1 LCRLP
6 NETLEISEIG
16 KLLRGGDTGD
26 TQFIF
31 QEDSGITQHFQIT
44 PEIFQKMIN
53 HLNFKMPRIQI
64 HRVKNL
70 PFQAILRWKREEF
83 SISGF
88 PRILLRDPSQT
99 MSKQSFERLFGI
111 FIDWQLMCRAASSH
125 SMGRPQ

>member
-6 NETLEISEIG
+6 NETPEISEIG
-16 KLLRGGDTGD
+16 KLLRDGDTGD

-31 QEDSGITQHFQIT
+31 QEDGGITQHFQIT
-44 PEIFQKMIN
+44 PEIVQKMIS

-64 HRVKNL
+64 RRVKNL
-70 PFQAILRWKREEF
+70 PFQAVLRWKGEDF

-99 MSKQSFERLFGI
+99 MSKISFERVFGI
-111 FIDWQLMCRAASSH
+111 LLADN
-125 SMGRPQ
+125 